1 MAQAEFEE
9 ILKVDA
15 EKRYRVITQYDLYPQ
30 FVEGCQSAR
39 VDRISPQQAKVTY
52 HVNVLSQ
59 DVHYILS
66 HQESMDHSRVEW
78 TLLESNFFKKNVGS
92 WDLKS
97 LGPGKT
103 QVKYSLDVEFKV
115 PIPSFVLNRLV
126 KGSLPGMV
134 RSFEKQALKFKD

>member
-9 ILKVDA
+9 VLKVDA
-15 EKRYRVITQYDLYPQ
+15 EKLYRVITQYEFYPK
-30 FVEGCQSAR
+30 FVEGCQSAQ
-39 VDRISPQQAKVTY
+39 VDRISSQQAKVTY

-59 DVHYILS
+59 DVHYVLQL
-66 HQESMDHSRVEW
+66 QESVDQSRVEW
-78 TLLESNFFKKNVGS
+78 TLIESNFFKKNIGH
-92 WDLKS
+92 WELKS

-134 RSFEKQALKFKD
+134 RSFEKRALQIS